1 MSEQRLAVIGIGA
14 TGTVLAAALLRK
26 LPDTFLV
33 GRSPDLDKT
42 LQSKGLQISGEI
54 TCNVPVNNYS
64 SHIEDLKRFRPS
76 AIFLTTKTF
85 HLEQVLDDLSEVF
98 APGIKI
104 IACQNGLGPEDLVAD
119 RFGRESAL
127 RMSLN
132 LGASLK
138 KAGVA
143 DVTFFN
149 RPNHIGGLSAQHADF
164 GAQLADTLT
173 ECGLDTAFVDDIKL
187 FVWKKMIMKC
197 TMASIC
203 AVTGLTIR
211 AALQYTP
218 TREIA
223 DGCFKEVLAVAKSM
237 GYDLGENYLQQAL
250 AYLQKVGAHKDS
262 MCDDIDNQTSTEI
275 DFLGAKVV
283 AYARANGIST
293 PFYVTMTNLVKS
305 IESRYLDH

>member
-1 MSEQRLAVIGIGA
+1 MSEQRIAVIGIGA
-14 TGTVLAAALLRK
+14 TGTVLAAALLGK
-26 LPDTFLV
+26 LPDTFLI
-33 GRSPDLDKT
+33 GRTPDLGET
-42 LQSKGLQISGEI
+42 LKSKGLFVSGEI

-64 SHIEDLKRFRPS
+64 SQIGDLRKFKPT
-76 AIFLTTKTF
+76 AIFLTTKAF
-85 HLEQVLDDLSEVF
+85 HLEQVLDDLSDVF
-98 APGIKI
+98 VAGMKI

-132 LGASLK
+132 YGASVK
-138 KAGVA
+138 KAGQA
-143 DVTFFN
+143 AVTFFN
-149 RPNHIGGLSAQHADF
+149 RPNHIGGLSQQNAEF

-173 ECGLDTAFVDDIKL
+173 DCGLDTAFVDDIKL
-187 FVWKKMIMKC
+187 FVWKKMVMKC

-203 AVTGLTIR
+203 AVTGLTIKE
-211 AALQYTP
+211 ALQYPP

-223 DGCFKEVLAVAKSM
+223 DACFQEVLVVARSM

-250 AYLQKVGAHKDS
+250 AYLQKVGVHKDS
-262 MCDDIDNQTSTEI
+262 MCNDIDNRTPTEI

-283 AYARANGIST
+283 AYARAKGIST

>member
-33 GRSPDLDKT
+33 GRSPDLGKT
-42 LQSKGLQISGEI
+42 LQSKGIQISGEI
-54 TCNVPVNNYS
+54 NCNVPVQHYS
-64 SHIEDLKRFRPS
+64 SQIADLKEFRPS
-76 AIFLTTKTF
+76 AVFLTTKTF
-85 HLEQVLDDLSEVF
+85 HLEKVLNDLGAVF
-98 APGIKI
+98 VPGMKI
-104 IACQNGLGPEDLVAD
+104 VACQNGLGPEDLVAD

-127 RMSLN
+127 RLSLN
-132 LGASLK
+132 YGASLK
-138 KAGVA
+138 NAGAA

-149 RPNHIGGLSAQHADF
+149 RPNHIGGLSQQNAGF
-164 GAQLADTLT
+164 GAQLANTLT
-173 ECGLDTAFVDDIKL
+173 DCGLDTESVDDIKR
-187 FVWKKMIMKC
+187 FVWKKMVMKC

-203 AVTGLTIR
+203 AVTGLTIKE
-211 AALQYTP
+211 ALQYPP

-223 DGCFKEVLAVAKSM
+223 DGCFKEVLAVARSM

-250 AYLQKVGAHKDS
+250 EYLQKVGVHKDS
-262 MCDDIDNQTSTEI
+262 MCNDIDNKTPTEI

-283 AYARANGIST
+283 AYARANGIPT

-305 IESRYLDH
+305 IESRYPDH